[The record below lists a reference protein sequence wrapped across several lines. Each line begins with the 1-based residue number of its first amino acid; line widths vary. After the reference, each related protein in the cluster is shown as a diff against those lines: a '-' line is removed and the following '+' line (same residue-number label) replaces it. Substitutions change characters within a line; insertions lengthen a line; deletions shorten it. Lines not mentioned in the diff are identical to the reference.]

1 MQEFFRAAANEYGKN
16 KEAYAMRLKTQRQ
29 GRILKA
35 ALFGE
40 LDQHSAEQ
48 VRDELDELL
57 REENITR
64 LEFDLKGV
72 SFMDSAGIGVILGR
86 YKKLAARGGSM
97 DVRNAEGSVEKVL
110 RMSGV
115 YTLVTE
121 RSTK

>member
-1 MQEFFRAAANEYGKN
+1 MK
-16 KEAYAMRLKTQRQ
+16 LKIQRQ
-29 GRILKA
+29 GRTVRA

-57 REENITR
+57 RDAGIIR
-64 LEFDLKGV
+64 MEFDLGGV
-72 SFMDSAGIGVILGR
+72 TFMDSAGIGVILGR
-86 YKKLAARGGSM
+86 YKTLAARGGSM
-97 DVRNAEGSVEKVL
+97 DVKNAGGSVEKVL

-121 RSTK
+121 RSAK

>member
-1 MQEFFRAAANEYGKN
+1 
-16 KEAYAMRLKTQRQ
+16 MRLKTQRQ

-97 DVRNAEGSVEKVL
+97 DVRNAGGSVEKVL